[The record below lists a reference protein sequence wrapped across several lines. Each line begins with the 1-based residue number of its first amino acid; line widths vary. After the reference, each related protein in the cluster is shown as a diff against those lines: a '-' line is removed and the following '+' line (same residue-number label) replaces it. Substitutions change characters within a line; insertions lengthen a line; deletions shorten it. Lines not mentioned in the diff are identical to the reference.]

1 MSLLDRL
8 SFGIGSKLPMIL
20 QTEAA
25 ECGLA
30 CLAMIA
36 GFHGHHVDLATMR
49 TRFPVSLKGAG
60 LGRVIDIAQRLDLG
74 TRALKLDL
82 EQLGQLRVP
91 CMLHWNFNHFVVLKE
106 ISGKHAIVH
115 DPAQG
120 VRKLSLKEVSR
131 SFTGVALELWPT
143 GSFKP
148 REASPAVK
156 LRKLLGPVSGL
167 SRSLGQI
174 LVLAVALEVF
184 TLVSP
189 FFLQWVIDEVIVSA
203 DRDLLT
209 VLALGFGL
217 LLLMQQA
224 TSAIRAWALM
234 YLGTTLNVQW
244 RANVFTHL
252 LNLPVQYFERRHLGD
267 VVSRFGSIDTIQQTM
282 TTSFLS
288 AVIDGL
294 MTIVTLAMMF
304 VYSRTL
310 AFVALGTMALYALL
324 RWLWYRPL
332 RRATEDQII
341 HTAKQQSHFLE
352 TVRGVKTI
360 KLFNRQTE
368 RRSSWLTLLVEQI
381 NASLHV
387 QKLQLLYQQL
397 NGLLFGLEGLVI
409 IWLGARLVMDGEF
422 TVGVLMAFNAYK
434 GQFDSRVG
442 SLIDKFFEVKMLQ
455 LQGERLSDIVFAKG
469 EADAGGRHVP
479 GETEN
484 LCASIEAENLV
495 FRYAE
500 GEPTVLDGVSLKIE
514 PGESVAL
521 IGASGCGKTTLVN
534 VLLGILE
541 PTGGKIRIGGV
552 DVERLGLDRL
562 RSLVGTVL
570 QDDVLFAGSI
580 ADNISF
586 FDPDADPKWVAEC
599 AQLAAVHADIV
610 AMPMGYNTLVGDMGT
625 VLSGG
630 QKQRVLLA
638 RALYKRPKILVLD
651 EATSHLDLQRERQV
665 NAAVSALKMTRVI
678 VAHRPE
684 TIASASRVI
693 MLDAGK
699 VALDKPTAAL
709 AAAPRPPA
717 APAAAPASAEAQ
729 AAPAAACAAPA
740 APPAQAATQPATG
753 R

>member
-1 MSLLDRL
+1 MSFLDRL
-8 SFGIGSKLPMIL
+8 SLGVGSKLPMIL
-20 QTEAA
+20 QTEAT

-30 CLAMIA
+30 CLAMVA
-36 GFHGHHVDLATMR
+36 GYHGHHVDLATLR
-49 TRFPVSLKGAG
+49 GRFPVSLKGAG
-60 LGRVIDIAQRLDLG
+60 LARVIDIAQQFDLG

-82 EQLGQLRVP
+82 DQLSQLRMP
-91 CMLHWNFNHFVVLKE
+91 CLLHWNFNHFVVLKE
-106 ISGKHAIVH
+106 VSGKSAVIH

-120 VRKLSLKEVSR
+120 IRKLPLDVLSR

-143 GSFKP
+143 SRFEP
-148 REASPAVK
+148 RDAVPAVK
-156 LRKLLGPVSGL
+156 LRTLLGPVTGL
-167 SRSLGQI
+167 SRSLGQVLLLA
-174 LVLAVALEVF
+174 LVLEVF
-184 TLVSP
+184 ALVQP

-217 LLLMQQA
+217 LVLMQQA

-234 YLGTTLNVQW
+234 YFGTTLNVQW

-252 LNLPVQYFERRHLGD
+252 LSLPARYFERRHLGD
-267 VVSRFGSIDTIQQTM
+267 VVSRFGSIDTIQQTL
-282 TTSFLS
+282 TTSFVS

-304 VYSRTL
+304 VYSRVL
-310 AFVALGTMALYALL
+310 GCIALVTMAMYALL

-332 RRATEDQII
+332 QRATEEQIVRA
-341 HTAKQQSHFLE
+341 AKQQSHFLE

-360 KLFNRQTE
+360 KLFNRRDE
-368 RRSSWLTLLVEQI
+368 RRANWLSLLVEQI
-381 NASLHV
+381 NAGLHV

-397 NGLLFGLEGLVI
+397 NGLLFGIEGIVI
-409 IWLGARLVMDGEF
+409 IWLGARMVVEGQF

-442 SLIDKFFEVKMLQ
+442 SLIDKYFEVRMLQ
-455 LQGERLSDIVFAKG
+455 LQGERLADIVFAQP
-469 EADAGGRHVP
+469 EPDASSRHVP
-479 GETEN
+479 GEADE
-484 LCASIEAENLV
+484 LAASIEFDEIG
-495 FRYAE
+495 FRYAD
-500 GEPTVLDGVSLKIE
+500 GEPAVLDGVSLAIA

-521 IGASGCGKTTLVN
+521 VGPSGCGKTTLVN
-534 VLLGILE
+534 VLLGVLE
-541 PTGGKIRIGGV
+541 PTAGKVRIGGV
-552 DVERLGLDRL
+552 DVDRLGLDRL
-562 RSLVGTVL
+562 RAMIGTVL

-586 FDPDADPKWVAEC
+586 FDPDADPKWIAEC
-599 AQLAAVHADIV
+599 AQFAAVHADIV

-651 EATSHLDLQRERQV
+651 EATSHLDLQREQQV
-665 NAAVSALKMTRVI
+665 NAAVGALRMTRVI

-684 TIASASRVI
+684 TIASAERVVTMDGGQI
-693 MLDAGK
+693 VFDR
-699 VALDKPTAAL
+699 PTAEWATTL
-709 AAAPRPPA
+709 DGDIR
-717 APAAAPASAEAQ
+717 SLDMQ
-729 AAPAAACAAPA
+729 AD
-740 APPAQAATQPATG
+740 